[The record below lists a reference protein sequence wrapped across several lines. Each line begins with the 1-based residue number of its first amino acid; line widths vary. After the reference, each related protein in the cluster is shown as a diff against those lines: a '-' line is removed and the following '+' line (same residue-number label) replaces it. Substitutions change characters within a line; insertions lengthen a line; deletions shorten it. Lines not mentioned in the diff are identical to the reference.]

1 MWPFG
6 KFENRESA
14 TDAIV
19 SALIA
24 QAGGSSV
31 PPTVEA
37 LGAVE
42 AAAGLWSRAFASAT
56 VEPSTPATMA
66 LTPAVLAAIGRGL
79 AVRGEA
85 VFALDVNG
93 AVELTQAASWK
104 VAGGTRPESWRY
116 EVELPLP
123 SGKVAKRTLP
133 AESVLHVRYATRP
146 GAPWAGIS
154 PLGMADETRALATW
168 IERRLAEET
177 STATSYVLP
186 LPEGGNVDAL
196 KADIKGGRG
205 RLHIVDTTAAAWGDG
220 TASAPRADW
229 KSTAWVPTRLRA
241 WASSAPKSR
250 RTYSAST
257 ASLRASTAP
266 AALRVRATGS
276 SWRPPSS
283 PLRRWSSLRNWPS
296 SWTLQRWPWTFPSC
310 GPRTYQGGREPTVSL
325 INAGMPPAEA
335 AEATGLD
342 YAKEDRRWSLFQNL
356 PNGLLNKLLKM
367 LKQLLP
373 SFTTYVGLRSTFG
386 TIGNEY

>member
-1 MWPFG
+1 MWPFA

-56 VEPSTPATMA
+56 VEPQTLATQA
-66 LTPAVLAAIGRGL
+66 LTPSVLAAIGRGL

-85 VFALDVNG
+85 VFEVEVNG
-93 AVELTQAASWK
+93 AVQLTQAASWK
-104 VAGGTRPESWRY
+104 VAGGTRPETWRY
-116 EVELPLP
+116 AVELPLP

-133 AESVLHVRYATRP
+133 AESVLHLRYATRP

-154 PLGMADETRALATW
+154 PLGIADETRALATW

-186 LPEGGNVDAL
+186 LPEAADVDKL

-205 RLHIVDTTAAAWGDG
+205 RLHIVDTTSAGWGDG
-220 TASAPRADW
+220 TASAPQRDW
-229 KSTAWVPTRLRA
+229 KSNRLGADPPESLGKLRSDVGNDIFGVYGIPSSIHGTGGSARESYRQFLSSTIQPLARLVVQELADKLDTPTLALDFSELRA
-241 WASSAPKSR
+241 ADISG
-250 RTYSAST
+250 
-257 ASLRASTAP
+257 RA
-266 AALRVRATGS
+266 RAYG
-276 SWRPPSS
+276 
-283 PLRRWSSLRNWPS
+283 
-296 SWTLQRWPWTFPSC
+296 
-310 GPRTYQGGREPTVSL
+310 VL

-342 YAKEDRRWSLFQNL
+342 
-356 PNGLLNKLLKM
+356 
-367 LKQLLP
+367 
-373 SFTTYVGLRSTFG
+373 
-386 TIGNEY
+386 